1 MPVTSILYILI
12 IKSLRT
18 EMYALETRLNQ
29 QALLMNDFYIDP
41 IGYQVKMGKTEINLT
56 VKEFELLYLF
66 VSKKGMVVRRS
77 EILQIISTQG
87 QLNKNGAI
95 NVEICRLRKKIEVD
109 PHHPKRLISVRGLG
123 YRLK

>member
-1 MPVTSILYILI
+1 MYTS
-12 IKSLRT
+12 
-18 EMYALETRLNQ
+18 ETRIKQ
-29 QALLMNDFYIDP
+29 EALLMNDFYIDP
-41 IGYQVKMGKTEINLT
+41 VGYQVKLGKTEIDLT

-77 EILQIISTQG
+77 EILQTISTSG
-87 QLNKNGAI
+87 QMDKDGAI

-109 PHHPKRLISVRGLG
+109 PHRPMRLVSVRGIG

>member
-1 MPVTSILYILI
+1 MYTS
-12 IKSLRT
+12 
-18 EMYALETRLNQ
+18 ETRIKQ
-29 QALLMNDFYIDP
+29 EALLMNDFYIDP
-41 IGYQVKMGKTEINLT
+41 VGYQVKLGKTEIDLT

-77 EILQIISTQG
+77 EILQTISTSG
-87 QLNKNGAI
+87 QMDKDGAI

-109 PHHPKRLISVRGLG
+109 PHRPRRLVSVRGIG

>member
-1 MPVTSILYILI
+1 
-12 IKSLRT
+12 
-18 EMYALETRLNQ
+18 MYASETRLKQ
-29 QALLMNDFYIDP
+29 EALLMNDFYIDP
-41 IGYQVKMGKTEINLT
+41 VGYQVKMGKAEIDLT

-77 EILQIISTQG
+77 EILRTISTSG
-87 QLNKNGAI
+87 QLDKDGAI

-109 PHHPKRLISVRGLG
+109 PHRPRRLVSVRGIG

>member
-1 MPVTSILYILI
+1 MYTS
-12 IKSLRT
+12 
-18 EMYALETRLNQ
+18 ETRIKQ
-29 QALLMNDFYIDP
+29 ETLLMNDFYIDP
-41 IGYQVKMGKTEINLT
+41 VGYQVKLGKTEIDLT

-77 EILQIISTQG
+77 EILQTISTSG
-87 QLNKNGAI
+87 QMDKDGAI

-109 PHHPKRLISVRGLG
+109 PHRPRRLVSVRGIG